1 MNKVYCNACGSHNA
15 VGIQKCVTCGCPC
28 EAPVKSNPITSASL
42 SNPKLALFD
51 IDDTL
56 LDPKERFRSAV
67 RAGIVDK
74 EGMPIKEGFNTGWK
88 KRDAFLYR
96 DDMLAKDKVIPNS
109 IELIDHLMKKGYTIA
124 YCTSRSFSHY
134 EVTKAQLESKGFPL
148 FNTPNGDTL
157 LFLKKSRGENAAKYK
172 AGVIQLLQSQ
182 YEVTLF
188 FDDKL
193 EIQQAAA
200 SVGVPGVYQSV
211 TAYWSLIARTNPY
224 PTYLTEK
231 GEPFYDPDAEP
242 YDSADSHDDDPS
254 GMGRKLLRLNN
265 PANDEYQSNYLDDSP
280 IYTEEEFTTNDL
292 EEAKA
297 MADLLTTEGGYG
309 TYSVYEQYFHSS
321 DDIDRYVVKF
331 TDSFTSAIYEGS
343 RNNPAKRGKDVKGNY
358 FRWGGG
364 KKYYYKAGNKA
375 SREKARKAAYGQAKA
390 AFAGGYKKNPANPS
404 KVSKGKKLYK
414 HMNGKEPAKVEKK
427 TIDIGDVWYQVGE
440 GGCWQI
446 GYRSGKETGS
456 SNQKYVHNFN
466 EETKDGNFPKL
477 YATIPDDG
485 KPMLIITG
493 GTWKIKTDENNIAW
507 IYD

>member
-1 MNKVYCNACGSHNA
+1 MRHLSKTYCNACGAHNA
-15 VGIQKCVTCGCPC
+15 VGIQKCITCGCPS
-28 EAPVKSNPITSASL
+28 EAPVKTNPITSASL

-134 EVTKAQLESKGFPL
+134 EATKAQLESKGFPL

-172 AGVIQLLQSQ
+172 AGVIQSLQSQ
-182 YEVTLF
+182 YEVMLF

-211 TAYWSLIARTNPY
+211 NAYWGLIARTNPGRKDWEAQMGKEGQY
-224 PTYLTEK
+224 VPVADPEK
-231 GEPFYDPDAEP
+231 GYRGMIDPD
-242 YDSADSHDDDPS
+242 DDQ
-254 GMGRKLLRLNN
+254 GRTVGETSYM
-265 PANDEYQSNYLDDSP
+265 PEGEGGEATLDD
-280 IYTEEEFTTNDL
+280 FRKN
-292 EEAKA
+292 
-297 MADLLTTEGGYG
+297 G
-309 TYSVYEQYFHSS
+309 
-321 DDIDRYVVKF
+321 
-331 TDSFTSAIYEGS
+331 
-343 RNNPAKRGKDVKGNY
+343 
-358 FRWGGG
+358 RWG
-364 KKYYYKAGNKA
+364 
-375 SREKARKAAYGQAKA
+375 
-390 AFAGGYKKNPANPS
+390 AGGTGGPTVDSIGYMPPLDDKTGGVRMVECPICEKDEFEDELDDAGHCRMCAKKAKSNPANPS

-427 TIDIGDVWYQVGE
+427 TIDVGDVWYQVGE

-456 SNQKYVHNFN
+456 SDQKYTHHFN

-477 YATIPDDG
+477 YATIPDNG

-493 GTWKIKTDENNIAW
+493 GTWKIKTDENNVAW